1 MKRLYNRFIN
11 FLSFASDLRELRRA
25 INQSIDVPEVIQ
37 EFPDSHP
44 KGFIKEFKK
53 RRTTIAETYLRIT
66 KSLDAANY
74 KERIEALNLL
84 AEHINYSR
92 SLQMPLNAARVQLAL
107 MKKVVQSRGN
117 KRVQLEYMRDFTVS
131 SFGHPRSIRKFLK
144 KLDMIEV
151 PETGQELRELRMGW
165 DYHVHDNA
173 SYGRKEPAQLI
184 IDAFIK
190 GMSELTIA
198 HNNLNAED
206 AVKESLEAGRILG
219 IKVNI
224 AIEFS
229 ALTNGKRFHY
239 MYILPQ
245 FSSKKKRFKQFLKE
259 KADDLKEFLHELD
272 ENEKKRK
279 IAIIYLIDHFNSE
292 FLTQINKGYEPN
304 SIYYLSPLIIEDD
317 DEMDS
322 FKLFSRR
329 QLGEFLYPRM
339 KKVLEKRALHI
350 TALKNR
356 VFNFPDNFS
365 DSEKKTIFKRY
376 LKIRDEYLT
385 LSAEQLRIK
394 YFSHTEKTEVET
406 AVSSLDDIYKLAQ
419 NTGARIKFIQPL
431 EHGLKE
437 AVFMILENY
446 KMISLTEIFNMYD
459 SIDTKETEFVAFT
472 RFIELLNNGDA
483 KGLVTFCWKNNL
495 EVNEIDIE
503 NAANYISENRLIPTI
518 GSDATGRSTF
528 VSGMGFI
535 FQRRIRKEQ
544 FKYFTNTHYNL
555 PAEVSD
561 LIYKIGDAPKPL
573 LGESHQGQIIRL
585 GQIDKYQDNELGD
598 ENNERFIP
606 LSNAWEYLNPAIRN
620 FIFIVVG
627 FLPAYFT
634 VGIEY
639 ALLWFTITGTRN
651 VFVDLISG
659 NGFRPN
665 EWNSENINWTNLA
678 NSLFWTGFSVPIL
691 GFVKAQFDVIWT
703 AEHAGGWYEFSKFF
717 FINTANGMY
726 LASHNYI
733 RGFDKA
739 TIKANFFRSILAWPL
754 AAAFSPLGNTLA
766 LPSIVQAKFWS
777 DFVAAIIEGSAKY
790 KNILQL
796 KARIMKSL
804 LPELEHEGDT
814 RKLAILDLVYLTHE
828 SNRAKI
834 VLKKILIPKDNFW
847 ARMKSKFSKTKVK
860 ETKPYYYKML
870 LKWFESKES
879 YEKVTEFIIKNYDK
893 EHSVYLLRLISLN
906 YIKFHTWLKKI
917 KDKR

>member
-1 MKRLYNRFIN
+1 MKKLYNNLIN
-11 FLSFASDLRELRRA
+11 FLSFANDLRKLRRA

-151 PETGQELRELRMGW
+151 PETGKELRDLRMGW
-165 DYHVHDNA
+165 DYHVHDNS
-173 SYGRKEPAQLI
+173 SYGRKEPTQLI

-229 ALTNGKRFHY
+229 ALTHGKRFHY

-279 IAIIYLIDHFNSE
+279 IAIIHLIDYFNIE
-292 FLTQINKGYEPN
+292 FLPKINKGYEPN
-304 SIYYLSPLIIEDD
+304 SIYYLAPLTIEDE
-317 DEMDS
+317 DELDS
-322 FKLFSRR
+322 VKLFSRR

-339 KKVLEKRALHI
+339 KKVLEKRALYI

-356 VFNFPDNFS
+356 VFNFPENFS
-365 DSEKKTIFKRY
+365 EREKENIFKRY
-376 LKIRDEYLT
+376 VKIREEYRT
-385 LSAEQLRIK
+385 LSAEKLRIE

-431 EHGLKE
+431 EHGLQE

-446 KMISLTEIFNMYD
+446 KLISLTEIFNMYD
-459 SIDTKETEFVAFT
+459 SIDTKESEFIAFT
-472 RFIELLNNGDA
+472 RFIELLNNGDV

-495 EVNEIDIE
+495 EVNEIDLE
-503 NAANYISENRLIPTI
+503 NAAKYIFENKLIPTI

-528 VSGMGFI
+528 VPGMGFI

-544 FKYFTNTHYNL
+544 FKYFTKSHYNL
-555 PAEVSD
+555 PREISD
-561 LIYKIGDAPKPL
+561 LIYRMGDAPKPL
-573 LGESHQGQIIRL
+573 LGESHQGQIISL

-598 ENNERFIP
+598 ENNERLI
-606 LSNAWEYLNPAIRN
+606 SVSDAWEYLNPAIRN
-620 FIFIVVG
+620 FIFILIG
-627 FLPAYFT
+627 FIPAYFT
-634 VGIEY
+634 VGVEY
-639 ALLWFTITGTRN
+639 ALLWFTITGSRN
-651 VFVDLISG
+651 IFVDLISG

-665 EWNSENINWTNLA
+665 QWNIENINWTNVA

-703 AEHAGGWYEFSKFF
+703 AEHTGGMYEFSKFF

-754 AAAFSPLGNTLA
+754 AAAFSPLGNTLGV
-766 LPSIVQAKFWS
+766 LSIVQAKFWS

-796 KARIMKSL
+796 KARIMTSL
-804 LPELEHEGDT
+804 LPDLEHEGDI
-814 RKLAILDLVYLTHE
+814 RKLAILDLIYLTHE
-828 SNRAKI
+828 SSRAKI
-834 VLKKILIPKDNFW
+834 VLKRILLPKDNFFT
-847 ARMKSKFSKTKVK
+847 RIKNMFTKNIVK
-860 ETKPYYYKML
+860 EAKPHYFKML
-870 LKWFESKES
+870 LKWFETKES
-879 YEKVTEFIIKNYDK
+879 YEKITEFVIKNYQK
-893 EHSVYLLRLISLN
+893 EQSVYLLRLISLN
-906 YIKFHTWLKKI
+906 YIKLHTWLKRLAKQ
-917 KDKR
+917 